1 MRIKLLIFFIIILTT
16 FSLNARNQSK
26 YNVWNLLLN
35 DVKIK
40 YIYSLKY
47 DALLPKPKFGKELKK
62 LEGQTITIQG
72 FFLPVDITGN
82 IFVLSYY
89 PMNMCFFCTGDG
101 LQTIIEL
108 NVLPEHLQRFKRL
121 KTDNYFEIEGKLK
134 LNADNYEHLIYILD
148 EVKFVKLIKK

>member
-1 MRIKLLIFFIIILTT
+1 MRIKPLLLSVFIISV
-16 FSLNARNQSK
+16 FSLSAQNLSNDKA
-26 YNVWNLLLN
+26 WDLLLN

-40 YIYSLKY
+40 YFYSLNY
-47 DALLPKPKFGKELKK
+47 DALLPKPKFGEELKK
-62 LEGQTITIQG
+62 LNGQSIIVRG

-82 IFVLSYY
+82 VFVLSYN

-121 KTDNYFEIEGKLK
+121 KTDNYFEVKGKLK
-134 LNADNYEHLIYILD
+134 LNADNFEHLIYILD
-148 EVKFVKLIKK
+148 DVEFVKLIK

>member
-1 MRIKLLIFFIIILTT
+1 MRIKLFLLTVSLISV
-16 FSLNARNQSK
+16 FSLNAQNISNDK
-26 YNVWNLLLN
+26 VWDLLLN

-40 YIYSLKY
+40 YFYSLKY
-47 DALLPKPKFGKELKK
+47 DALLPKPKFGEELKK
-62 LEGQTITIQG
+62 LNGQSVTLRG

-82 IFVLSYY
+82 VFVLSYN

-108 NVLPEHLQRFKRL
+108 NVMPEHLQRFKRL
-121 KTDNYFEIEGKLK
+121 KTDNYFEVKGKLK

-148 EVKFVKLIKK
+148 NVEFVKLIK

>member
-1 MRIKLLIFFIIILTT
+1 MRKKLFLLLVFILTIS
-16 FSLNARNQSK
+16 SLSAQSLTNDK
-26 YNVWNLLLN
+26 VWNLLLN

-47 DALLPKPKFGKELKK
+47 DALLPKPKFGEELKK
-62 LEGQTITIQG
+62 LNGQTITIRG

-82 IFVLSYY
+82 VFVLSYN

-108 NVLPEHLQRFKRL
+108 NPIPEHLERLKRL
-121 KTDNYFEIEGKLK
+121 KTDNYFEIKGKLK
-134 LNADNYEHLIYILD
+134 LNADNYEHLIYIVD
-148 EVKFVKLIKK
+148 EVEFVKLIK

>member
-1 MRIKLLIFFIIILTT
+1 MRIKLLLLSVFIVTA
-16 FSLNARNQSK
+16 FSLNAQNLSNDK
-26 YNVWNLLLN
+26 VWELLLN

-40 YIYSLKY
+40 YFYSLKY
-47 DALLPKPKFGKELKK
+47 DALLPKPKFGEKLKT
-62 LEGQTITIQG
+62 LNGQSITVRG

-82 IFVLSYY
+82 VFVLSYN

-121 KTDNYFEIEGKLK
+121 KTDNYFEVKGKLK

-148 EVKFVKLIKK
+148 DVEFVKLIK

>member
-1 MRIKLLIFFIIILTT
+1 MRIKSILITISLISV
-16 FSLNARNQSK
+16 FSLNAQNIS
-26 YNVWNLLLN
+26 NVKVWDLLLN

-40 YIYSLKY
+40 YFYSLKY
-47 DALLPKPKFGKELKK
+47 DALLPKPKFGEELKK
-62 LEGQTITIQG
+62 LNGQSITLRG

-82 IFVLSYY
+82 VFVLSYN

-121 KTDNYFEIEGKLK
+121 KTDNYFEVKGKFK

-148 EVKFVKLIKK
+148 DVEFVKLIK

>member
-1 MRIKLLIFFIIILTT
+1 MGIKSLLISFFIITS
-16 FSLNARNQSK
+16 FSVNAQNISNDK
-26 YNVWNLLLN
+26 VWDLLLN

-40 YIYSLKY
+40 YFYSLKY
-47 DALLPKPKFGKELKK
+47 DALLPKPKFGKKLKM
-62 LEGQTITIQG
+62 LNGQSITLRG

-82 IFVLSYY
+82 VFVLSYN

-108 NVLPEHLQRFKRL
+108 NVLPEQLHRFKRL
-121 KTDNYFEIEGKLK
+121 KTDNYFEVKGKLK

-148 EVKFVKLIKK
+148 DVEFVKLIK